1 MPDQHAVQFLLRGS
15 SLPEDAECFAYRVVE
30 EISRPFEIDV
40 QFATTDTAFDVST
53 MLRNVVVLT
62 VVNELGELRNFHG
75 VVERA
80 RMIGIQREHFLFEL
94 RMMPSLQALAHREN
108 CRIFQDKSIVD
119 VVTTI
124 FNEAGFGDLVQWDI
138 SGSYA
143 PKEFIVQYR
152 ESELN
157 FVQRL
162 FEQAGLFYFFEH
174 SEEQHRLIVSDNSEA
189 FVPLDAPVVTLNLAA
204 GAQNATS
211 VNGLQRTRSLR
222 TSTIR
227 LLDYDFKT
235 PAALPDASLPPTE
248 VWAMPFFEYPGGF
261 VDGDEGSLLAKARI
275 RELRRDA
282 DVLRG
287 STQAVD
293 LRVGAP
299 FNVEGADEEDLNGSF
314 VLTRLVAHGERVRHR
329 DDDDNDE
336 DTGDDSRH
344 NKAFQAEFNAIPVG
358 VPFAAPRRAKRVRIH
373 GIQTAIVTGHDDQD
387 QTICVDEFGRIK
399 VRFYWDRV
407 GQQDEN
413 SSCWI
418 RVNQPPL
425 GGSMIL
431 PRVGWEMSIAFLDGD
446 PDRPLALGKVY
457 NAEHQPPQSLP
468 GANSSASLKSM
479 SAPGGAGHNLVGAC
493 DTGGSQGFNIHAQK
507 DLNITTE
514 HDFIEEVGVD
524 EEHNVTKNVSSET
537 GVNDSASVG
546 GNQSLNVGANLS
558 SKVGGSQSITIS
570 GNDDSNSTAD
580 TQETVGGARSYT
592 VSGNQITICNGITQ
606 NITGDYNV
614 KVGAVEVVG
623 SIASISDNITATSMS
638 KVGAIRVHL
647 VNGTHGETVGGL
659 KNQTSAAAEIHI
671 NGANHAASC
680 DAATTV
686 MIGGLHYRK
695 VTGAY
700 TVKAPMITLV
710 GATGDLKG
718 GKSSMKLGGGPVVMK
733 GKKIVVKSALSI
745 KMGASLKEG

>member
-1 MPDQHAVQFLLRGS
+1 MRGQFVLRGS
-15 SLPEDAECFAYRVVE
+15 ALPADIDTLSYRAVE
-30 EISRPFEIDV
+30 EISAPFTVDIRFKTKD
-40 QFATTDTAFDVST
+40 DGFDVLT
-53 MLRNVVVLT
+53 ALRTAAVLT
-62 VVNELGELRNFHG
+62 VINEQGQTRFYHG

-80 RMIGIQREHFLFEL
+80 RFVKMQAENLIFEVRL
-94 RMMPSLQALAHREN
+94 MPELQALAHREN

-119 VVTTI
+119 VVTEI
-124 FNEAGFGDLVQWDI
+124 FNEAGFGDRVQWDVT
-138 SGSYA
+138 GTYA
-143 PKEFIVQYR
+143 AKEFIVQYR
-152 ESELN
+152 ESEFN
-157 FVQRL
+157 FVSRV

-174 SEEQHRLIVSDNSEA
+174 SEDQHKLIVSDNPEG
-189 FVPLDAPVVTLNLAA
+189 FVLLDAPQVEVQVAAA
-204 GAQNATS
+204 GSETAVVVQ
-211 VNGLQRTRSLR
+211 GLARTRSLR
-222 TSTIR
+222 TGSIH
-227 LLDYDFKT
+227 LLDYDFKA
-235 PAALPDASLPPTE
+235 PAAPPESSLPPVE
-248 VWAMPFFEYPGGF
+248 SWSMPFFEYPGGF
-261 VDGDEGSLLAKARI
+261 VDGSEGALLASARM
-275 RELRRDA
+275 RELRHDS
-282 DVLRG
+282 DILTG
-287 STQAVD
+287 SSEAVD

-299 FNVEGADEEDLNGSF
+299 FVVDGADEEDLNGSF
-314 VLTRLVAHGERVRHR
+314 VPTRLVSWGHQHNEHDDR
-329 DDDDNDE
+329 DVACKN
-336 DTGDDSRH
+336 
-344 NKAFQAEFNAIPVG
+344 EFRAIPEG
-358 VPFAAPRRAKRVRIH
+358 APFAAPRRAKRVRIH
-373 GIQTAIVTGHDDQD
+373 GVQTAIVTGHDDQD

-418 RVNQPPL
+418 RTNQLPL

-431 PRVGWEMSIAFLDGD
+431 PRVNWEVSIAFLDGD
-446 PDRPLALGKVY
+446 PDRPMMLGKVY
-457 NAEHQPPQSLP
+457 NAENQPPDALP
-468 GANSSASLKSM
+468 GAKASGSLKSM
-479 SAPGGAGHNLVGAC
+479 SSPAGAGHNLIGAC

-524 EEHNVTKNVSSET
+524 EEHNVTKNVSNET

-546 GNQSLNVGANLS
+546 GNQSLNVGANHS
-558 SKVGGSQSITIS
+558 QKIGGSQSISIG

-606 NITGDYNV
+606 NVTGDYNV
-614 KVGAVEVVG
+614 TVGAVEVVG
-623 SIASISDNITATSMS
+623 SVASISDNIAATSS
-638 KVGAIRVHL
+638 STVGAIRVHL

-680 DAATTV
+680 DAATT
-686 MIGGLHYRK
+686 MLIGGLHYRK